1 MDMIKIKEGDVF
13 EGQIEF
19 YTNGSASLKV
29 EENDIFIY
37 KKNTANSLHLDKVK
51 IQIFQAERKLE
62 GRVIEVVSRFKTE
75 FVGRV
80 QISKNNTTFV
90 IPDNSKMSVDFYI
103 KGGLIAEDGQKVI
116 VELTKWEDS
125 KSPQGKIIKILGN
138 SGDNNTEM
146 NSIMFDYGL
155 PIEFPQEVINE
166 SALVPEIITEKEISK
181 RRDMRSI
188 TTITI
193 DPVDAKDFDDALS
206 INFVVDGKIEVGVH
220 IADVSHYV
228 KPGTKLDEEAFK
240 RATSVYLVDRCVP
253 MLPERLSNG
262 ICSLKPHEDRLAFSV
277 IFTLD
282 EEGNILDTW
291 QGKTIIHSDHRFTY
305 EQAQSIIESVGKPI
319 DEVDRILSEDA
330 GLGNRR
336 SGFLGVSII
345 RLNNLAQ
352 KIRERRIKNGSIEM
366 GGIEV
371 RFKLAEDNKKPIG
384 VYFKEQKE
392 ANKLIEEF
400 MLLANKSVAKT
411 LSDASRTN
419 VYRVHDTPNED
430 KLNSLVSICRTF
442 GYEVKID
449 GQASDIKR
457 SLNLLLKEIKG
468 KPEENMIETLV
479 TRCMSKATYT
489 IKNIGHYGL
498 GFTHYS
504 HFTSPIRRYPDLITH
519 RLLFDFLNK
528 KSQGNPGIIE
538 EQSKWC
544 SARELVAAKAQ
555 RDSIKYKQA
564 EYLLDKIGNE
574 FEGIVSGVTD
584 WGFYVEL
591 IDSKCEGMIRYQSL
605 EGNWSVDTSAYTI
618 QDDNGKTIRLGDRM
632 MVIVKSVDLEKKQ
645 IDFILKID

>member
-1 MDMIKIKEGDVF
+1 MIKIKEGDVF

-19 YTNGSASLKV
+19 YTNGSASLIVQEK
-29 EENDIFIY
+29 EIFIF
-37 KKNTANSLHLDKVK
+37 KKNTANSLHLDTVK
-51 IQIFQAERKLE
+51 IEIFQAERRLE
-62 GRVIEVVSRFKTE
+62 GRVIEVISRFKTE

-80 QISKNNTTFV
+80 QISKKNTTFV
-90 IPDNSKMSVDFYI
+90 IPDSNKMSVDFYI

-125 KSPQGKIIKILGN
+125 KSPQGKITKILGN

-146 NSIMFDYGL
+146 NSIMFEYGL

-166 SALVPEIITEKEISK
+166 SALVPEVITEKEISK
-181 RRDMRSI
+181 RKDMRGI

-206 INFVVDGKIEVGVH
+206 IDRVDGRIEVGVH
-220 IADVSHYV
+220 IADVAHYV
-228 KPGTKLDEEAFK
+228 IPGTKLDEEAYK

-282 EEGNILDTW
+282 EEGNILNTW
-291 QGKTIIHSDHRFTY
+291 QGKTVIHSDRRFTY
-305 EQAQSIIESVGKPI
+305 EEAQDIIGGQDGDYSKE
-319 DEVDRILSEDA
+319 
-330 GLGNRR
+330 
-336 SGFLGVSII
+336 I
-345 RLNNLAQ
+345 RTLDQLAQ
-352 KIRERRIKNGSIEM
+352 KIRKRRIKDGSIEM

-371 RFKLAEDNKKPIG
+371 KFKLADDNKKPIG

-411 LSDASRTN
+411 LSEASRTN
-419 VYRVHDTPNED
+419 VYRVHDTPNEE
-430 KLNSLVSICRTF
+430 KLNSLVTICRTF
-442 GYEVKID
+442 GYEVKTD

-457 SLNLLLKEIKG
+457 SLNSLLKEIKG

-519 RLLFDFLNK
+519 RLLFDFLNN
-528 KSQGNPGIIE
+528 KSQGNPGEIE
-538 EQSKWC
+538 EKSKWC
-544 SARELVAAKAQ
+544 SSRELVAAKAQ

-564 EYLLDKIGNE
+564 EYLLDKIGNI
-574 FEGIVSGVTD
+574 FEGIVSGVAD

-605 EGNWSVDTSAYTI
+605 EGNWSVDTSSYTI
-618 QDDNGKTIRLGDRM
+618 QDDSGNIIRLGDRL
-632 MVIVKSVDLEKKQ
+632 MVVVKSVDLEKKQ
-645 IDFILKID
+645 IDFLLTK

>member
-1 MDMIKIKEGDVF
+1 MIKIKEGDVF

-19 YTNGSASLKV
+19 YTNGSASLTV
-29 EENDIFIY
+29 NENEIFIY
-37 KKNTANSLHLDKVK
+37 KKNTANSLHLDTVK
-51 IQIFQAERKLE
+51 IEIFQVERRLE
-62 GRVIEVVSRFKTE
+62 GRVIEVISRFKTE

-80 QISKNNTTFV
+80 QISKKNTTFV

-146 NSIMFDYGL
+146 NSIMFEYGL

-166 SALVPEIITEKEISK
+166 SALVPEVITPKEISK
-181 RRDMRSI
+181 RKDIRDI

-206 INFVVDGKIEVGVH
+206 INISDNKIEVGVH
-220 IADVSHYV
+220 IADVGHYV
-228 KPGTKLDEEAFK
+228 IPGTKLDEEAYK

-282 EEGNILDTW
+282 GDGNILNTW
-291 QGKTIIHSDHRFTY
+291 QGKTVIHSDRRFTY
-305 EQAQSIIESVGKPI
+305 EEAQDIIEGQDGDYSK
-319 DEVDRILSEDA
+319 E
-330 GLGNRR
+330 
-336 SGFLGVSII
+336 I
-345 RLNNLAQ
+345 RVLDQLAQ
-352 KIRERRIKNGSIEM
+352 KIRAKRIKDGSIEM

-419 VYRVHDTPNED
+419 VYRTHDTPNEE
-430 KLNSLVSICRTF
+430 KLNSLVSVCRTF

-457 SLNLLLKEIKG
+457 SLNSLLKEIKG

-519 RLLFDFLNK
+519 RILFDFLNK
-528 KSQGNPGIIE
+528 KSQGNPGEIE
-538 EQSKWC
+538 EKSKWC

-564 EYLLDKIGNE
+564 EYLLDKIGSV

-584 WGFYVEL
+584 WGLYVEL

-605 EGNWSVDTSAYTI
+605 EGNWSVDASSYTI
-618 QDDNGKTIRLGDRM
+618 KDDNDNTIRLGDKM
-632 MVIVKSVDLEKKQ
+632 MVLVKSVDLEKKQ
-645 IDFILKID
+645 IDFILS

>member
-1 MDMIKIKEGDVF
+1 MIEIKEGDVF

-19 YTNGSASLKV
+19 SANGSASLKTQ
-29 EENDIFIY
+29 EKEIFIY

-51 IQIFQAERKLE
+51 IEIFQAEKKLE
-62 GRVIEVVSRFKTE
+62 GRVTEVISRFKTE

-80 QISKNNTTFV
+80 QISKKNTTFV
-90 IPDNSKMSVDFYI
+90 IPDSSKMSVDFYI
-103 KGGLIAEDGQKVI
+103 KGGLVAEDGQKVI

-125 KSPQGKIIKILGN
+125 KSPQGKITKILGN

-146 NSIMFDYGL
+146 NSIMFEYEL
-155 PIEFPQEVINE
+155 PVEFPQEVINE

-206 INFVVDGKIEVGVH
+206 INISDNKIEVGVH
-220 IADVSHYV
+220 IADVGHYV
-228 KPGTKLDEEAFK
+228 KPGTKLDEEAYK

-282 EEGNILDTW
+282 SEGNILDTW
-291 QGKTIIHSDHRFTY
+291 QGKTVIHSDRRFAY
-305 EQAQSIIESVGKPI
+305 EDAQDIIEGKDGDYSKEI
-319 DEVDRILSEDA
+319 RILDK
-330 GLGNRR
+330 
-336 SGFLGVSII
+336 
-345 RLNNLAQ
+345 LAQ
-352 KIRERRIKNGSIEM
+352 KIRKRRIKDGSIEM

-371 RFKLAEDNKKPIG
+371 KFKLADDNKKPIG

-411 LSDASRTN
+411 LSEASRTN

-430 KLNSLVSICRTF
+430 KLKSLVTICRTF
-442 GYEVKID
+442 GYEIKID

-457 SLNLLLKEIKG
+457 YLNSLLKDIKG

-519 RLLFDFLNK
+519 RILFDFLNK
-528 KSQGNPGIIE
+528 KSQGNPGIVE
-538 EQSKWC
+538 DQSKWC
-544 SARELVAAKAQ
+544 SARELVASKAQ

-564 EYLLDKIGNE
+564 EYLLDKIGSE

-584 WGFYVEL
+584 WGLYVEL
-591 IDSKCEGMIRYQSL
+591 IDNKCEGMIRYQSL

-618 QDDNGKTIRLGDRM
+618 QDDSGKTIRLGDKM
-632 MVIVKSVDLEKKQ
+632 MVVVKSVDLEKKQ
-645 IDFILKID
+645 IDFLLTQ

>member
-1 MDMIKIKEGDVF
+1 MIKLKEGDVF

-19 YTNGSASLKV
+19 WTNGSASLIV
-29 EENDIFIY
+29 QETEIFIY
-37 KKNTANSLHLDKVK
+37 KKNTSNSLHLDTVKVE
-51 IQIFQAERKLE
+51 IFKAEKKLE
-62 GRVIEVVSRFKTE
+62 GRVIEVISRFKKE

-80 QISKNNTTFV
+80 HISKKDIVFV
-90 IPDNSKMSVDFYI
+90 IPDSNKIYTDFYI
-103 KGGLIAEDGQKVI
+103 KGGLVAEDGQKVV
-116 VELTKWEDS
+116 VELTKWENS

-146 NSIMFDYGL
+146 NSIMAEYGL
-155 PIEFPQEVINE
+155 PVEFPQEVINE

-181 RRDMRSI
+181 RRDMRLI
-188 TTITI
+188 TTLTI

-206 INFVVDGKIEVGVH
+206 INFIDNKVEVGVH

-228 KPGTKLDEEAFK
+228 IPDTNLDKEAYK

-282 EEGNILDTW
+282 GEGNILNTW
-291 QGKTIIHSDHRFTY
+291 QGKTVIHSDRRFTY
-305 EQAQSIIESVGKPI
+305 EEAQEIIE
-319 DEVDRILSEDA
+319 
-330 GLGNRR
+330 GNDGDY
-336 SGFLGVSII
+336 SKEI
-345 RLNNLAQ
+345 RTLNGLAQ
-352 KIRERRIKNGSIEM
+352 KIRKRRIKDGSIEM

-419 VYRVHDTPNED
+419 VYRIHDTPNEE
-430 KLNSLVSICRTF
+430 KLNSLVSICNTF
-442 GYEVKID
+442 GYNIKID
-449 GQASDIKR
+449 GKSSEIKR
-457 SLNLLLKEIKG
+457 SLNELLKEIKG

-528 KSQGNPGIIE
+528 KPQGNPGIIE
-538 EQSKWC
+538 DQSLWC
-544 SARELVAAKAQ
+544 SGRELVAAKAQ

-564 EYLLDKIGNE
+564 EYLLDKIGNI

-584 WGFYVEL
+584 WGLYVEL

-605 EGNWSVDTSAYTI
+605 EGNWSVNTETYTI
-618 QDDNGKTIRLGDRM
+618 QEEGGKTIRLGDSLSA
-632 MVIVKSVDLEKKQ
+632 MVKAVDLEKKQ
-645 IDFILKID
+645 IDFTLAY